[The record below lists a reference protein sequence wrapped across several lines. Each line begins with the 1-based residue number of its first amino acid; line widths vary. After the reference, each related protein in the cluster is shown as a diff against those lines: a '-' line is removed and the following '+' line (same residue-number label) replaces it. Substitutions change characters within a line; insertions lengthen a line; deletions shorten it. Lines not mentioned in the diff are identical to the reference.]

1 MNTVRSLFIF
11 FALLPLGLLAQ
22 QAQTNAYLGYAY
34 PSGGQVG
41 ETFRVLLGGRYLNG
55 AQSVVVSGEGV
66 DVEIIK
72 HYKALRNLNGPR
84 RAILRMTIAKREFE
98 LTGKEIPKNVTKAY
112 EKLTPAEL
120 KKDQM
125 PPSAMFDGIE
135 RMDEDALKV
144 LKAYLISFNLR
155 QYNAQIAEQVALEVT
170 IAPDAALGYR
180 EMRILSKLGLSNP
193 IRFQVSRVPEYSER
207 EPNDDAS
214 SYSSTALVEQ
224 LPAVLNGQVMP
235 GDVDR
240 FLFHFE
246 PGQRVCFD
254 LMARRLIPYV
264 ADAVPGWFQATL
276 AIFDHNGTR
285 LAYVDDT
292 YGDPDP
298 SLEYTFVHGGSY
310 LVEVRDA
317 IYRGRENFVYRLF
330 VFDEPLPENALQHV
344 DVNYKKKPLP
354 ILRENEPNYTPL
366 NADTVRLPQVV
377 VGTIGEPGD
386 VDLFA
391 FNGRAGDALIAQVE
405 ARYFDS
411 PLDSL
416 LRLFSPHGEL
426 LALNDDHMDKRD
438 HLHLGPGLMT
448 HYADSY
454 LTYELPEDGR
464 YLISI
469 EDVQRSG
476 GPAYKY
482 RLRLSNPIPDFEARV
497 SPSSL
502 NVRPTGYSALRFYVN
517 RLDGFDG
524 AVEFRLV
531 DPPQGMRLNHARVE
545 AGQDEVWATLQWHS
559 KKKFQLEKLQIE
571 AVAGTEDREVSRPV
585 VPADNS
591 MQAFLWR
598 HLLPA
603 QELYALSFANY
614 QRVAVAPN
622 AMQVAVDFSA
632 GKTVDVVL
640 PISRMPNKAEF
651 IKFRLLQAPAGVT
664 LTESSLKEDGVH
676 LQFQCVEKLAVQ
688 GSQGN
693 LIVAVVDGRS
703 NQKTKKVS
711 QYPVGVLPAIPY
723 QISRP

>member
-170 IAPDAALGYR
+170 IAPDAPLGYR

-298 SLEYTFVHGGSY
+298 RLRIYTSCMAGVIWWRCVMPSIAGERISCIDY
-310 LVEVRDA
+310 SSPS
-317 IYRGRENFVYRLF
+317 
-330 VFDEPLPENALQHV
+330 EPLPENALQHA
-344 DVNYKKKPLP
+344 DV
-354 ILRENEPNYTPL
+354 
-366 NADTVRLPQVV
+366 
-377 VGTIGEPGD
+377 
-386 VDLFA
+386 
-391 FNGRAGDALIAQVE
+391 
-405 ARYFDS
+405 
-411 PLDSL
+411 
-416 LRLFSPHGEL
+416 EL
-426 LALNDDHMDKRD
+426 
-438 HLHLGPGLMT
+438 
-448 HYADSY
+448 
-454 LTYELPEDGR
+454 
-464 YLISI
+464 
-469 EDVQRSG
+469 
-476 GPAYKY
+476 
-482 RLRLSNPIPDFEARV
+482 
-497 SPSSL
+497 
-502 NVRPTGYSALRFYVN
+502 
-517 RLDGFDG
+517 
-524 AVEFRLV
+524 
-531 DPPQGMRLNHARVE
+531 
-545 AGQDEVWATLQWHS
+545 
-559 KKKFQLEKLQIE
+559 
-571 AVAGTEDREVSRPV
+571 
-585 VPADNS
+585 
-591 MQAFLWR
+591 
-598 HLLPA
+598 
-603 QELYALSFANY
+603 
-614 QRVAVAPN
+614 
-622 AMQVAVDFSA
+622 
-632 GKTVDVVL
+632 
-640 PISRMPNKAEF
+640 
-651 IKFRLLQAPAGVT
+651 
-664 LTESSLKEDGVH
+664 
-676 LQFQCVEKLAVQ
+676 
-688 GSQGN
+688 
-693 LIVAVVDGRS
+693 
-703 NQKTKKVS
+703 
-711 QYPVGVLPAIPY
+711 
-723 QISRP
+723 